1 MIPRHNTG
9 NPARRD
15 NEVFASEASKAL
27 YVLQDFL
34 RLVLDTHTHFVRM
47 SFASLRVMMILLFVL
62 FFGVDALHPPTGRRR
77 SSITHLI

>member
-27 YVLQDFL
+27 YILQDFL
-34 RLVLDTHTHFVRM
+34 KLVLDTHTHFVRM
-47 SFASLRVMMILLFVL
+47 SFASLRVMMILLFFCFVVL
-62 FFGVDALHPPTGRRR
+62 THFTLRPGEGVPA
-77 SSITHLI
+77 